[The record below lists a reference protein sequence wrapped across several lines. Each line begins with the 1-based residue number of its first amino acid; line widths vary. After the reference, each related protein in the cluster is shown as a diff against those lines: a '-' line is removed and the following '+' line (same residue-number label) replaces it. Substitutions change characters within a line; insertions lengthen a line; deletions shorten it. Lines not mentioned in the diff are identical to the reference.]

1 MIDLKR
7 YEYRVNAAQN
17 QGLRSRSLIRQK
29 EEIMASHDT
38 VMNAFFHNYAKMLW
52 EKSDTYA
59 FLHDD
64 NEKRHVELIMQ
75 EYLARNS
82 SSLVLL
88 PNIRQIYH

>member
-7 YEYRVNAAQN
+7 FEYRVNSAQN
-17 QGLRSRSLIRQK
+17 QGLRSRSIIRQ
-29 EEIMASHDT
+29 IMTSRDA
-38 VMNAFFHNYAKMLW
+38 VMNAFFHNYAKMLL
-52 EKSDTYA
+52 EKKSDTYA
-59 FLHDD
+59 FLHHD
-64 NEKRHVELIMQ
+64 NEKRHMELIMK